1 MSDVAGGEGEA
12 VQLFGDPRSKFIE
25 RGPDRRSTPVES
37 SEAASPA
44 SALGRNHS
52 LASSRPDDVLSTALA
67 VLGLLVFGA
76 AIIAGALI
84 LYNAKSVGAFRNPW
98 DSTRVA
104 IGITVLAVGIVQ
116 AAILI
121 GLSRL
126 LSYFAAERRRHT

>member
-12 VQLFGDPRSKFIE
+12 VQLFGDPRSKYIE

-44 SALGRNHS
+44 LALGTDHS

-121 GLSRL
+121 GLSRV